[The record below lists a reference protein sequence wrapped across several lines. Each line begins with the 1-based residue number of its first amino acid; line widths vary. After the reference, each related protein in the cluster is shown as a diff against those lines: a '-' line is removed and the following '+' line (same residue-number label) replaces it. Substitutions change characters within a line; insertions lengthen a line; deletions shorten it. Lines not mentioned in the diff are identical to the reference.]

1 MSHVRLATIA
11 GLVLAVALGGLTGWL
26 GFRAY
31 ESHKTEELR
40 SLFVQVGRQGAL
52 NLTTI
57 DHQQADADV
66 QRILDS
72 ATGTFYDDFQRR
84 AQPVIDVVK
93 QAQSKSVG
101 TISEAGL
108 ESESESGDEAQVL
121 VAVTVKTSNA
131 GAPEQSRGPGG
142 CGSQCRRWVT
152 RPRSPTWSS
161 CRDRA
166 SVNRADDKNDS
177 PDDTVKETTTVPV
190 DTDTERTE
198 EQCERAGKGGRGA
211 AEPAGASRPSA
222 ASAWS
227 KALAYGVLP
236 AVALL
241 LAAAAGFLKWQDN
254 SVRNAEI
261 ARVESVQAARDST
274 IALLSTSRAP
284 WSSGSAP
291 HATCCQVTFRDSYAS
306 LTNDVGGDR
315 ALSRRGSRR
324 LRPSRPRPRWRRTST
339 MPWFWCSSTRRS
351 SSAPKHP
358 PTPRPACGSDWTR
371 STAAG

>member
-40 SLFVQVGRQGAL
+40 SLFQVGRQGAL

-84 AQPVIDVVK
+84 AQPVHRRR
-93 QAQSKSVG
+93 QAGAVEVG
-101 TISEAGL
+101 RNHQRGGPGIRVG
-108 ESESESGDEAQVL
+108 SGDEAQVL

-152 RPRSPTWSS
+152 RPGRQ
-161 CRDRA
+161 RGVRA
-166 SVNRADDKNDS
+166 VTEPQSIGADDKNDS

-198 EQCERAGKGGRGA
+198 EQATDKAGKGGRGGRRGRRGRGQA
-211 AEPAGASRPSA
+211 PHRRGRRRSPTVCCPPWRCCWPRPRVSSSGRTTRCVTPRSPASSRSRRP
-222 ASAWS
+222 
-227 KALAYGVLP
+227 GT
-236 AVALL
+236 
-241 LAAAAGFLKWQDN
+241 
-254 SVRNAEI
+254 
-261 ARVESVQAARDST
+261 ARSRCCPTSPDTVEQRLGAARD
-274 IALLSTSRAP
+274 LLT
-284 WSSGSAP
+284 GGD
-291 HATCCQVTFRDSYAS
+291 FRDSYTS
-306 LTNDVGGDR
+306 LTNDVT
-315 ALSRRGSRR
+315 
-324 LRPSRPRPRWRRTST
+324 W
-339 MPWFWCSSTRRS
+339 
-351 SSAPKHP
+351 
-358 PTPRPACGSDWTR
+358 
-371 STAAG
+371 